1 MKRRIFYADSS
12 GKVEALGMQVDA
24 KPSEIKIYV
33 NGVELTETVVLERIE
48 IYIERG

>member
-1 MKRRIFYADSS
+1 MKKRIFYADST

-24 KPSEIKIYV
+24 KPNEVKVYV

-48 IYIERG
+48 IYIEKG